1 MKRHDELERL
11 RELSDDD
18 LREETA
24 RLKESMFRLNFKLAI
39 GDMDAVKRIRNEK
52 RTYAR
57 IKTLTRERA
66 KFGGAVTFD

>member
-11 RELSDDD
+11 RDLSDDD

-24 RLKESMFRLNFKLAI
+24 RLKESMFRLNFKSAL

-66 KFGGAVTFD
+66 KSAAQ

>member
-66 KFGGAVTFD
+66 KLAAQ